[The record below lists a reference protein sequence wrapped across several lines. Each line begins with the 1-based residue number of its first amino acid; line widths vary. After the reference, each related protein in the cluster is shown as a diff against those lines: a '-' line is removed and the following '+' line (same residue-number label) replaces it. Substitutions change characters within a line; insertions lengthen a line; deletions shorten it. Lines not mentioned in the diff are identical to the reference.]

1 MDSSGNETTTSGEI
15 VSYKVTGICESV
27 DANKYLSIRIP
38 EKYRNFQV
46 TMIKSKAFY
55 NLNNIYKVI
64 IPDTI
69 TKYGDNIFGKNTNL
83 KYAEINGSGRGYYN
97 FMGCTNLEKVVL
109 GNGVALSLRWFSG
122 CTNLREVIL
131 NGKISIISTDYFEY
145 CDNLTTITLA
155 QENKSYKF
163 IDDALYSYD
172 ESQLILCLPKKQGE
186 YIIPSIVSEVGLGAV
201 NNTRNN

>member
-1 MDSSGNETTTSGEI
+1 MNSSGNETTTSSEI